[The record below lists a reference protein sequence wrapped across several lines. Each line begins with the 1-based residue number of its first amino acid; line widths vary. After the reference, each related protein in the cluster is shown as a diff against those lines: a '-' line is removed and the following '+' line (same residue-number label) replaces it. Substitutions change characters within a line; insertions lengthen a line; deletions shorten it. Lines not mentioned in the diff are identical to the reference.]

1 MAEAWRSM
9 GSQEKEKYQV
19 SSDNDHVRELSAEQK
34 KKRACRIAKRQPG
47 DVSPCMYLILQL
59 SFLW

>member
-1 MAEAWRSM
+1 M
-9 GSQEKEKYQV
+9 QV

-34 KKRACRIAKRQPG
+34 KKRACRIAKRQQG